1 MGGKIMIHFTDDS
14 EKDTM
19 FMGNISNLPQ
29 GKHGFHVHQKGDLG
43 NQCKDAG
50 GHYNPENKTHGD
62 LGAQERHEGDF
73 GNIVS
78 DEDKTAR
85 VMITSKNTDLNKL
98 IGRALVVHDKED
110 DLGLKGTEESKGTG
124 SAGARLDC
132 CIIDWQEN
140 KNSAPSLSFKKPS
153 MGLFLD
159 SQETLLVIKYPFR
172 KAGTNISKQPTARGR
187 AKKKAPKNLVYQKKV
202 SESEPKTT

>member
-1 MGGKIMIHFTDDS
+1 VLWALVMVTMGASEKQQKMAECTFKNTLKGKIMIHFTDDS

-62 LGAQERHEGDF
+62 LGAPERHEGDF

-98 IGRALVVHDKED
+98 IGRALVVHKDED
-110 DLGLKGTEESKGTG
+110 DLGLKGTPESKGTG

-140 KNSAPSLSFKKPS
+140 KNSATSLSFS
-153 MGLFLD
+153 IFILTLF
-159 SQETLLVIKYPFR
+159 FM
-172 KAGTNISKQPTARGR
+172 
-187 AKKKAPKNLVYQKKV
+187 
-202 SESEPKTT
+202 